1 MTGFT
6 ANGGRSCRMRGYR
19 GSKSIAICCKR
30 EKVIRLCRIRES
42 KEHNTW
48 ISQPG
53 SGLDKRQCTLQVMVR
68 GDGRQPPLTITFRG
82 KGKRIREDERLAW
95 HPNVNVYFQENA
107 WVDTKTCMDWTNNTL
122 KNLLTVRIL
131 SSFYFVITSM
141 HNANVNSRKP
151 YMC

>member
-1 MTGFT
+1 M
-6 ANGGRSCRMRGYR
+6 N
-19 GSKSIAICCKR
+19 
-30 EKVIRLCRIRES
+30 EKKTHDYVEPGKS

-68 GDGRQPPLTITFRG
+68 GDGRQPRLTIIFRG

-95 HPNVNVYFQENA
+95 HPNVDVYFQENA

-122 KNLLTVRIL
+122 KK
-131 SSFYFVITSM
+131 F
-141 HNANVNSRKP
+141 
-151 YMC
+151 C